1 MSVSNTLEEAKK
13 RVGQTL
19 AGKWRIDEV
28 LDMGGAAAVFA
39 ATDAKGRRVAI
50 KLLHPHIAKEPE
62 VRARFLREGYAAN
75 QVDHRGAV
83 RITGDGET
91 DDGNVFL
98 VMELLE
104 GESLDKMISRM
115 PGERVPCVDVLAV
128 AHQTL
133 DVLDAFHARGVI
145 HRDLKPANLFVTTP
159 GIVKVLDFGF
169 AQLRSRRTTARG
181 MVLGTIAYMAP
192 EQVSGNPADVD
203 ERTDLFEVGAV
214 MFHTL
219 TGATFVE
226 GTTMLERVTNVGKK
240 PAPKIQTRVPELP
253 GYVADVVDRALA
265 FRKQDRWE
273 SAGDMRDAVW
283 SAHSALVRAAKS
295 AGLKLLEPSPLVKA
309 SFHLRR

>member
-98 VMELLE
+98 VID
-104 GESLDKMISRM
+104 S
-115 PGERVPCVDVLAV
+115 
-128 AHQTL
+128 
-133 DVLDAFHARGVI
+133 
-145 HRDLKPANLFVTTP
+145 
-159 GIVKVLDFGF
+159 
-169 AQLRSRRTTARG
+169 
-181 MVLGTIAYMAP
+181 
-192 EQVSGNPADVD
+192 
-203 ERTDLFEVGAV
+203 
-214 MFHTL
+214 
-219 TGATFVE
+219 
-226 GTTMLERVTNVGKK
+226 
-240 PAPKIQTRVPELP
+240 
-253 GYVADVVDRALA
+253 
-265 FRKQDRWE
+265 W
-273 SAGDMRDAVW
+273 
-283 SAHSALVRAAKS
+283 
-295 AGLKLLEPSPLVKA
+295 KA
-309 SFHLRR
+309 SRSTR